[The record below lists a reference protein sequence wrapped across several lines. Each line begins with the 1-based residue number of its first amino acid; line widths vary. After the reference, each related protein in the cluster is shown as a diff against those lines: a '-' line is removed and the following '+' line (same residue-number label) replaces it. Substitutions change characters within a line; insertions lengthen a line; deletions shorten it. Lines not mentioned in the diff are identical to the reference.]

1 MALAI
6 PRDMPVR
13 KLALVLIVAAAAWAC
28 GGSPVSP
35 SGVSPAAS
43 GAIGRAFDE
52 EPVEGEPMPPAP
64 APAPGPAPAP
74 APGTPTTPGTPAPGT
89 PAPGTPPP
97 GTGALP
103 VMISIVSSSGPGAYI
118 PNPLTAVM
126 GDTLIW
132 VNEDTR
138 IHHLVMEDG
147 ADLGQ
152 LAPGAQSVPVQL
164 KQEST
169 SYTCLLHSSMTGVIN
184 RQLPPEPDPYPE
196 YALPRRG
203 QR

>member
-1 MALAI
+1 M
-6 PRDMPVR
+6 PGSMPVK
-13 KLALVLIVAAAAWAC
+13 KLALVLIVAAAMWAC

-35 SGVSPAAS
+35 SGVSPSAN

-52 EPVEGEPMPPAP
+52 EPAEGEPMPPAP
-64 APAPGPAPAP
+64 APTPAPAP
-74 APGTPTTPGTPAPGT
+74 APVPDPVPGPAPAPGT
-89 PAPGTPPP
+89 PAPGT
-97 GTGALP
+97 GALP
-103 VMISIVSSSGPGAYI
+103 VMVSIVSSFGPGAYV

-126 GDTLIW
+126 GDMLIW

-138 IHHLVMEDG
+138 MHHIVMEDG
-147 ADLGQ
+147 TDLGQ
-152 LAPGAQSVPVQL
+152 LIPGAQSAPVQL
-164 KQEST
+164 TQAST
-169 SYTCLLHSSMTGVIN
+169 SYTCLVHSSMFGAIN